1 MEFTSLGGGIMVA
14 LAAGLWLVYLL
25 PTWFKRREYAA
36 VERVEERRQQALKV
50 LKETTPIP
58 AVVRAQAIVSPS
70 GEVADRDK
78 LAEAIKRSK
87 DAQAA
92 REASRKYARATAT
105 PAGSTS
111 SRTMSRRIR
120 RTRAF
125 ASLFLLAAIVTIGIQ
140 VGVMIASGIAMG
152 AWAVLGFAAV
162 VGVVAVATLGRLA
175 SISRRHTVVAKP
187 VVRAR
192 RVTMS
197 EPLETATAAEEAT
210 DDTRWM
216 PVAVPKPVYLSR
228 TEVEPV
234 ETRTE
239 EEIAE
244 AHAALVARL
253 HAAARESDQALR
265 DAQESP
271 EVTPLPQREES
282 VEVSATVDSRFAGM
296 GIVGLTDVATPDID
310 EVLRRR
316 RQAS

>member
-36 VERVEERRQQALKV
+36 VERVEERRQQALRV
-50 LKETTPIP
+50 LQETSTVP
-58 AVVRAQAIVSPS
+58 AVVRAKAIVSPT
-70 GEVADRDK
+70 GQVTDRDK

-92 REASRKYARATAT
+92 REASRTYARATAT
-105 PAGSTS
+105 VPGSTS

-125 ASLFLLAAIVTIGIQ
+125 ASLFLLTAIVTIGIQ
-140 VGVMIASGIAMG
+140 VGVMVADGIAMG
-152 AWAVLGFAAV
+152 AWAVLGFATV
-162 VGVVAVATLGRLA
+162 VGVVAASALGRL
-175 SISRRHTVVAKP
+175 SSMSRRHTIAARP
-187 VVRAR
+187 AARAR

-197 EPLETATAAEEAT
+197 SPLASQADAAEEPSVT
-210 DDTRWM
+210 SWT
-216 PVAVPKPVYLSR
+216 PVPVPKPVYLSR
-228 TEVEPV
+228 AEVEPV
-234 ETRTE
+234 EIRTE
-239 EEIAE
+239 EEIAI

-253 HAAARESDQALR
+253 HAAARDSDSALR

-271 EVTPLPQREES
+271 EITPIPQREEPAAS
-282 VEVSATVDSRFAGM
+282 DSRFARM
-296 GIVGLTDVATPDID
+296 GIVGLEDVATPDID